1 MQIGKIIIEPW
12 NRKNTFWRILAL
24 AIIAAWLGWGF
35 IIYKEGQEIQ
45 ARIQAAQEAQER
57 QLNVQRRQAAY
68 ERMQAQERLN
78 QNSTRNV
85 MDTLK

>member
-35 IIYKEGQEIQ
+35 VIYKEGQEIQ

-57 QLNVQRRQAAY
+57 QQAVQRRQAAY
-68 ERMQAQERLN
+68 QRMQAEQRLN
-78 QNSTRNV
+78 QGRTQNV

>member
-24 AIIAAWLGWGF
+24 AIIAAWFGWGF

-45 ARIQAAQEAQER
+45 ARIQAAQEAKAR